1 MKKKVVKLFLMLTF
15 MLAFSLMFGASKAD
29 AVDTSTYYFADSIYV
44 GGVKLEKEQY
54 LESNK
59 DYASSSLDDIDVSN
73 GFAYFSGNSLTL
85 YNYTYEGESANP
97 NGIFNKYIPLIGAIN
112 NEGSV
117 NTTLSINLVGTNN
130 LTHTSKK
137 DTSLYNLVGIY
148 VDGSLEINGTGIL
161 NINSFDGIYAK
172 NRLAINGGKTNIFR
186 GNLEDD
192 EKFSD
197 YAIVSG
203 SSFNMNDG
211 VLNVYS
217 NKSVRA
223 SSIAING
230 GSILVSSN
238 EYAFSQI
245 PDLSNYESIN
255 LTVAQ
260 NADGSSRVFPYA
272 EKNYRQYKY
281 FSIKA
286 PAKTDINSI
295 NVNEFTEPTVG
306 SMVEDIEEPG
316 LIDGANYYCEYV
328 NVLKKV
334 EDNWVILASEY
345 VLKYNEDYRVV
356 MSIMPNTGYTFV
368 TDGSLSATIKD
379 KETTIYELVECA
391 DFYGAKIGYEF
402 KFETTDTEVTSF
414 STTLELPKINQVYGD
429 IEYSSDDVTC
439 SEGFSY
445 STFQIYE
452 GTTELEETKALE
464 KDVIYTLVL
473 GFELEDGY
481 YAFDIENATINGNAP
496 TYYQFDGNILVLSYE
511 FTIII
516 NHIDTV
522 AITNFKT
529 PSVGQKFSDID
540 INEFLY
546 GEGYEFVGLKYFNE
560 STSYDEN
567 TVIEYDTEYRYAFF
581 FKAVEGYELSATTLA
596 TINGESAN
604 CYYDE
609 DTNQFQ
615 VNYVLKYESKPIDAV
630 FITGVVFPEVG
641 DKVVD
646 VDLSGVSYANHK
658 YELYDIVCWF
668 SYSDDEITDDTI
680 LQYDIEYAY
689 TFVFVAKE
697 GYKFIDGNALIN
709 GDAVSSWYG
718 THDGDETVYFEA
730 YYYHFIE
737 SDKKEITE
745 IEIYNYD
752 IPNVGQKLS
761 DVVNTNDTV
770 VFGGE
775 YKIVGQKIAV
785 HDYDLDETL
794 DYNGEIQREVEYTL
808 FLLLEAKEGYKFS
821 VEMDDTVI
829 FNSYR
834 AYCHEIVKDG
844 KRYMQIIFWFNYP
857 ELSAEK
863 EITSIEILNV
873 EIPKVGQT
881 LSDTTNTPDTILW
894 GEGYEI
900 TNLVPLTVVDGEL
913 SSYIPMDYEI
923 DYNEEYAFVFE
934 ITPKEGYVYGLIE
947 NVVVNNERAFINGV
961 DSRGVM
967 AIVYYFSYK
976 AYEIYVADK
985 DDEGNTIDVQVS
997 DMNKDDVLGDG
1008 TVSYDPKTNTLTL
1021 NNYTYDGEGFL
1032 EDGGYAAIFIN
1043 CENDDTT
1050 ILLKGE
1056 NVITISSDFAASI
1069 LIYDDNDIYIEGTGS
1084 LEINSTMHGIGKTA
1098 EYGAIIINGP
1108 FIDIISEGE
1117 MTTGIFTP
1125 NFILRSGTL
1134 KINSLTIGIITMFED
1149 GQIDIYGGSIEIS
1162 VSVAGNAFAYLA
1174 GGMTFVSKK
1183 VDLELYETSY
1193 KVIAGTKSDGSNATD
1208 YDEELANSYKY
1219 FKIEH
1224 SCSYTD
1230 EWLKDTINHYKECAC
1245 GETIVEAHN
1254 DANNDGKCD
1263 VCGYNMP
1270 ISSTPTTTPTA
1281 PVTTPTT
1288 TPTAPVTT
1296 PTTTTSTAPKESKND
1311 SNAGIIA
1318 VVSIVSVLAAG
1329 GAGFG
1334 LYWFKFRRRKD
1345 LE

>member
-15 MLAFSLMFGASKAD
+15 MLAFSLMFGASNAD

-85 YNYTYEGESANP
+85 YNYAYEGESANP
-97 NGIFNKYIPLIGAIN
+97 NGIFNNYIPLIGAIN

-117 NTTLSINLVGTNN
+117 NTTLSINLVGTSN
-130 LTHTSKK
+130 LTHTSTK

-148 VDGSLEINGTGIL
+148 VDGSLEITGTGIL
-161 NINSFDGIYAK
+161 NINSFDGIYTK
-172 NRLAINGGKTNIFR
+172 NRLEINGGKTNIFK

-192 EKFSD
+192 AKFSD
-197 YAIVSG
+197 FAIVSG

-217 NKSVRA
+217 NMRVIA

-238 EYAFSQI
+238 EYAFSVA
-245 PDLSNYESIN
+245 PDFSSYEDPFLYVSKDPAGSVQEVYIEDNYKDY
-255 LTVAQ
+255 Q
-260 NADGSSRVFPYA
+260 
-272 EKNYRQYKY
+272 Y
-281 FSIKA
+281 FSIQA
-286 PAKTDINSI
+286 PSKIDINSI
-295 NVNEFTEPTVG
+295 HVDSFTEPTVG
-306 SMVEDIEEPG
+306 SMVTDLSKPG
-316 LIDGANYYCEYV
+316 LIDGANYSCQYV
-328 NVLKKV
+328 YIEKKV
-334 EDNWVILASEY
+334 EDNWVTLGSSDIIN
-345 VLKYNEDYRVV
+345 YNEDYRVV
-356 MSIMPNTGYTFV
+356 MDMIPNEGYTFV
-368 TDGSLSATIKD
+368 NDNSLSATIID
-379 KETTIYELVECA
+379 KETSIYEIVEYA
-391 DFYGAKIGYEF
+391 DYYGAKIGYEF
-402 KFETTDTEVTSF
+402 KITTT
-414 STTLELPKINQVYGD
+414 P
-429 IEYSSDDVTC
+429 
-439 SEGFSY
+439 
-445 STFQIYE
+445 
-452 GTTELEETKALE
+452 
-464 KDVIYTLVL
+464 
-473 GFELEDGY
+473 
-481 YAFDIENATINGNAP
+481 
-496 TYYQFDGNILVLSYE
+496 
-511 FTIII
+511 
-516 NHIDTV
+516 IDTV
-522 AITNFKT
+522 EITNFKT
-529 PSVGQKFSDID
+529 PNVGQKFSDID

-546 GEGYEFVGLKYFNE
+546 GEGYEFVGLKYFSE

-581 FKAVEGYELSATTLA
+581 FKAVDGYELSATTVA

-646 VDLSGVSYANHK
+646 VDLSGVSYANDK

-668 SYSDDEITDDTI
+668 SYSDDEVTDDTI

-697 GYKFIDGNALIN
+697 GYKFSDENALIN
-709 GDAVSSWYG
+709 GDYASSWYG
-718 THDGDETVYFEA
+718 THEGGETVYFEA
-730 YYYHFIE
+730 YYYHIIE
-737 SDKKEITE
+737 SDNKKITE

-752 IPNVGQKLS
+752 IPNVGQKFS
-761 DVVNTNDTV
+761 DVENTNDTV

-775 YKIVGQKIAV
+775 YKIVDQNFGIY
-785 HDYDLDETL
+785 DIDLDETVE
-794 DYNGEIQREVEYTL
+794 YNGEIQRGPEYSIY
-808 FLLLEAKEGYKFS
+808 LLLEAKEGYKFS
-821 VEMDDTVI
+821 FEMDDTVI

-844 KRYMQIIFWFNYP
+844 KRYMQIFYWFNYP
-857 ELSAEK
+857 EVSEEK
-863 EITSIEILNV
+863 EINSIEISNV
-873 EIPKVGQT
+873 DIPKVGQT
-881 LSDTTNTPDTILW
+881 LLDITNTPDTVLW
-894 GEGYEI
+894 GEEYEI
-900 TNLVPLTVVDGEL
+900 ENLILFGVVDGNL
-913 SSYIPMDYEI
+913 VSPIPMDYEI
-923 DYNEEYAFVFE
+923 DYNEEYAFVFNIE
-934 ITPKEGYVYGLIE
+934 AKEGYIFSLIE
-947 NVVVNNERAFINGV
+947 KATVNNDYAVILGMDSDGV
-961 DSRGVM
+961 L
-967 AIVYYFSYK
+967 AIGYFFSYK
-976 AYEIYVADK
+976 TYDIYIADK
-985 DDEGNTIDVQVS
+985 DEEGNTIGVQVS
-997 DMNKDDVLGDG
+997 DMNKDDVLGDS

-1021 NNYTYDGEGFL
+1021 NNYTYNGEGFDV
-1032 EDGGYAAIFIN
+1032 DGGYVAIQLDLY
-1043 CENDDTT
+1043 ENDVT
-1050 ILLKGE
+1050 IILKGE
-1056 NVITISSDFAASI
+1056 NVINVTGENTAGI
-1069 LIYDDNDIYIEGTGS
+1069 LAFGDYNLNIEGDGS
-1084 LEINSTMHGIGKTA
+1084 IEINSTMHGIGFQGEFGT
-1098 EYGAIIINGP
+1098 ITINGP
-1108 FIDIISEGE
+1108 SININSEGTI
-1117 MTTGIFTP
+1117 MTTGVWAP
-1125 NFILRSGTL
+1125 NFVMKAGSL
-1134 KINSLTIGIITMFED
+1134 KIDSITLGIIVISESSK
-1149 GQIDIYGGSIEIS
+1149 IDINGGSIEIS

-1174 GGMTFVSKK
+1174 NDMTFVSKK

-1208 YDEELANSYKY
+1208 YDEELVDSYKY

-1224 SCSYTD
+1224 VCSFAD

-1254 DANNDGKCD
+1254 DVNHDGKCD

-1288 TPTAPVTT
+1288 TPT
-1296 PTTTTSTAPKESKND
+1296 TTTTSTAPKESKND

-1329 GAGFG
+1329 GTGFG